1 MASNRLQVTD
11 LDFDTI
17 KTNLKTFLQG
27 QSEFTDYNFEGSGL
41 NVLLDI
47 LAYNTHYNAY
57 YLNMVA
63 NESFLDSAILRNSVV
78 SHAKLL
84 SYVPQSTTSPK
95 AIIDL
100 TVPTESSVPDSLTLP
115 RGFSFK
121 TNIIDNTTYNYVLL
135 EDATVDKVGQDF
147 YFKDLEIYEG
157 QIVNYTYTYNQ
168 LSNPKGIFTIP
179 DINVDTRSLQ
189 VSVQVSSSNLS
200 SAVYTLSEDVLNVT
214 GESEVFFL
222 QEGKDQKYQI
232 YFGNSSVGKALNDGA
247 IVNISYLVTSG
258 AVSNKSTSFVV
269 SSIISGLSNYV
280 VDVIVESSGGSDRES
295 VESIKTNSILSYS
308 TQNRLV
314 TVKDY
319 ESYLLKNYPVIDS
332 ISVWGGEDEIPPVY
346 GKVFISMKP
355 KTNYFLSSGEKQRI
369 IDELIKPKSMISIQS
384 EIRDPEFLFLKLQN
398 KVRYDKKKTSFT
410 EEQLKNSI
418 KTGIFN
424 YSDTFLDKFGST
436 LVLSK
441 LQDNIDAV
449 DINSIVGSE
458 TILRLEKR
466 FKPVLDSSR
475 TYEVNFDARL
485 HRGTILNRLVSS
497 EFTVNDNTGVTRDA
511 IIEETPESF
520 TGVSSISVS
529 NPGYG
534 YTTTPTVTISGD
546 GFGAEAVAK
555 IVNGKVESIE
565 VRNRGINYTKAVIS
579 FSGGNGFGAEAIAV
593 LDARF
598 GTLRTVY
605 FNNLAERQIID
616 SNVGTIDYETG
627 LVTITNI
634 RILSV
639 TTDDDTLRLDVES
652 EDGIISSKRN
662 TIITID
668 KFDPSAITT
677 DLTTA

>member
-1 MASNRLQVTD
+1 LFPEGNIEDSLIYNYNRALLSWYVIDPLFYRSNALTPPNVDADMQSDHRMREILESEVFPNRQLPPGTPPNIASLD
-11 LDFDTI
+11 LTYYPSER
-17 KTNLKTFLQG
+17 G
-27 QSEFTDYNFEGSGL
+27 QYNFDQPDGVPGYSAGL
-41 NVLLDI
+41 NEDG
-47 LAYNTHYNAY
+47 
-57 YLNMVA
+57 
-63 NESFLDSAILRNSVV
+63 
-78 SHAKLL
+78 
-84 SYVPQSTTSPK
+84 
-95 AIIDL
+95 
-100 TVPTESSVPDSLTLP
+100 TLKEP
-115 RGFSFK
+115 
-121 TNIIDNTTYNYVLL
+121 
-135 EDATVDKVGQDF
+135 
-147 YFKDLEIYEG
+147 
-157 QIVNYTYTYNQ
+157 
-168 LSNPKGIFTIP
+168 
-179 DINVDTRSLQ
+179 DTRWGGIQRALTTTDFEMSN
-189 VSVQVSSSNLS
+189 VQFIQFWLMDPFHEDSPNVNGGDLYFNLGN
-200 SAVYTLSEDVLNVT
+200 VSEDVLNVT

-247 IVNISYLVTSG
+247 IINISYLVTSG
-258 AVSNKSTSFVV
+258 VVSNKSTSFVV
-269 SSIISGLSNYV
+269 SSTIPGLSNYV
-280 VDVIVESSGGSDRES
+280 VDMVMESSGGSDRES
-295 VESIKTNSILSYS
+295 VESIKTNSVLSYS

-319 ESYLLKNYPVIDS
+319 ESYLLKTYPVIDS

-398 KVRYDKKKTSFT
+398 KVRYDKRKTSFT

-424 YSDTFLDKFGST
+424 YSDTFLDKFEST

-441 LQDNIDAV
+441 LQDNIDAADV
-449 DINSIVGSE
+449 NSIIGSE

-475 TYEVNFDARL
+475 TYEVNFDAKL

-534 YTTTPTVTISGD
+534 YTTTPTVIISGD
-546 GFGAEAVAK
+546 GFGAAAVAR
-555 IVNGKVESIE
+555 IVNGKVQSIE
-565 VRNRGINYTKAVIS
+565 VTNRGINYTKAVIS

-639 TTDDDTLRLDVES
+639 TTDDGTLRLDVES